1 MPAPINL
8 QRWTDITREPMT
20 DLVTR
25 QMLHGDRM
33 TIARLELRKGA
44 TVPVHSHANEQICM
58 VTAGAVRFEVDGT
71 QAVVRTGEVLHIPG
85 GVPHSVVALEDSVAI
100 DVFSP
105 VREDWI
111 RGDDAY
117 LRNA

>member
-1 MPAPINL
+1 MPTPINL
-8 QRWTDITREPMT
+8 QRWTEIAREPLN
-20 DLVTR
+20 DLITR
-25 QMLHGDRM
+25 QMLHGERM

-44 TVPVHSHANEQICM
+44 TVPMHSHANEQISM
-58 VTAGAVRFEVDGT
+58 IAAGVLQFDVDGT
-71 QAVVRTGEVLHIPG
+71 QAVVQAGEMLHLPG
-85 GVPHSVVALEDSVAI
+85 GVPHSVLALEDSVAI

-117 LRNA
+117 LRGR